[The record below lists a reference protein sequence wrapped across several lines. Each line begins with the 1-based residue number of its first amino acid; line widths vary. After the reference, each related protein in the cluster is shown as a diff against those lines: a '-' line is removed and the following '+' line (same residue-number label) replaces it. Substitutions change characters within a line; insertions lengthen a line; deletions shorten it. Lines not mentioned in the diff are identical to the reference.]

1 MITIKNKA
9 IANIKSLIVE
19 AEANKDKPLPT
30 VIFYHGFQSAKE
42 NNLTLAFLLAEQN
55 YRIILPDALYH
66 GERSKNLTSEE
77 LSLAFWEI
85 ILANINELEEIKN
98 ELKSRNL
105 ILDNR
110 IGVSGTSM
118 GGVTAASLLKQY
130 DWIKTGA
137 VLMGSPNLVDFGEK
151 LINDF
156 NKTAKKEIGVN
167 EKEDVLNQLKPFDLS
182 KDIEALQN
190 RPLLFW
196 HGVKDNVVPMQHSE
210 AFVTKLRGSS
220 YTGEVKML
228 KEAERGHHLSRYSIL
243 ETVKWFVD
251 HL

>member
-1 MITIKNKA
+1 MITIENKE
-9 IANIKSLIVE
+9 IANIKSLIIE
-19 AEANKDKPLPT
+19 ADKNKGKPLPT

-42 NNLTLAFLLAEQN
+42 NNLTLAFLLAKEN

-66 GERSKNLTSEE
+66 GERSENLTSDE

-85 ILANINELEEIKN
+85 ISANITELEEIKK
-98 ELKSRNL
+98 ELYNKSL

-118 GGVTAASLLKQY
+118 GGVTSASLIKQY

-137 VLMGSPNLVDFGEK
+137 ILMGSPNLVDFGEE
-151 LINDF
+151 LITEY
-156 NKTAKKEIGVN
+156 NKTSKNEISVS
-167 EKEDVLNQLKPFDLS
+167 EKEKVLNELKPFDLS
-182 KDIEALQN
+182 KDIKAVNN

-196 HGVKDNVVPMQHSE
+196 HGVKDNVVPIEHSE
-210 AFVTKLRGSS
+210 KFVAKLKESS
-220 YTGEVKML
+220 YTSEVKML

-243 ETVKWFVD
+243 ETVKWFVK